1 MRIFLLMS
9 FMVAF
14 SAAAMADCIGASCI
28 GVKITR
34 MYVSAE
40 GGTTISTSGDESKLT
55 CDAGSKGYIQLD
67 SSAKNY
73 NATYALLL
81 TAHTTGHPV
90 WVRTTSSGN
99 CQVIYVVSDK

>member
-1 MRIFLLMS
+1 MKYLLSIVLIAIFS
-9 FMVAF
+9 VPV
-14 SAAAMADCIGASCI
+14 MADCVGNSCT

-34 MYVSAE
+34 MYVTAD
-40 GGTTISTSGDESKLT
+40 GGTTISTSGDESKLN
-55 CDAGSKGYIQLD
+55 CDAGNAGYIELD
-67 SSAKNY
+67 SSVKNY

-90 WVRTTSSGN
+90 WVRTSDSGN